1 MQCPKCSH
9 SRHGVRSSNSQL
21 PDQVVRQRVCQACGW
36 MWFTVEAEVNRFAI
50 GWSTASSKPVL
61 REAVTLELGFVPQL
75 PPGRPPRGHITNC
88 DSPGDVPQVGGDN

>member
-1 MQCPKCSH
+1 
-9 SRHGVRSSNSQL
+9 
-21 PDQVVRQRVCQACGW
+21 

-75 PPGRPPRGHITNC
+75 PPGRPPRRHIANC
-88 DSPGDVPQVGGDN
+88 DSLGGVPQVVGDN

>member
-1 MQCPKCSH
+1 MQCPKCSD

-61 REAVTLELGFVPQL
+61 REAVTLELGFVPEL
-75 PPGRPPRGHITNC
+75 PRGRPPRGHITNC
-88 DSPGDVPQVGGDN
+88 YSPGGVPHVGGDN

>member
-1 MQCPKCSH
+1 
-9 SRHGVRSSNSQL
+9 
-21 PDQVVRQRVCQACGW
+21 

-88 DSPGDVPQVGGDN
+88 YSGNNAPQVVVDN